1 MKRLGKLKEILSQLI
16 QLEKNS
22 ETAKDGRVIY
32 WEGELAEGTALY
44 VLDEEGNEV
53 ACPDGEVIIEDK
65 KIVVADGKVSTI
77 ETVAAEEPKAE
88 EPKPAE
94 PTEMKTDEPM
104 EPTDMKNDK
113 ANKFSAVVDFYS
125 MSYDERWQLIYKAAE
140 ELYSD
145 EFLYVEDAGDD
156 YAVICLYGDDDT
168 KLYKY
173 SVTWD
178 NDVPTLSNPV
188 EVKRGY
194 IPVNEE
200 TEPITEPATEPA
212 QTPAP
217 ATETSAMAEQMAE
230 LEALRTEVEE
240 LRAKLAQPAKM
251 SEQKRLE
258 EMESNENPTDKYA
271 AIAAAL
277 RKR

>member
-32 WEGELAEGTALY
+32 WEGELAEGVALY

-77 ETVAAEEPKAE
+77 ETVAAEEPKVE
-88 EPKPAE
+88 EPA
-94 PTEMKTDEPM
+94 PTEMKNDVP
-104 EPTDMKNDK
+104 NDK

-200 TEPITEPATEPA
+200 TEPITEPA
-212 QTPAP
+212 PAP
-217 ATETSAMAEQMAE
+217 ATEPITDEQMAE

-240 LRAKLAQPAKM
+240 LRSKLAQPAKM

>member
-53 ACPDGEVIIEDK
+53 ACPDGEVVIEDK

-77 ETVAAEEPKAE
+77 ETVAAEEPKVE
-88 EPKPAE
+88 EPKTEE
-94 PTEMKTDEPM
+94 PVEMKTD
-104 EPTDMKNDK
+104 K
-113 ANKFSAVVDFYS
+113 ASKFSAIVDFYS
-125 MSYDERWQLIYKAAE
+125 MSYDERWQLLYKAAE
-140 ELYSD
+140 ELYPDS
-145 EFLYVEDAGDD
+145 FLYVEDAGDD
-156 YAVICLYGDDDT
+156 YAVICLYGDDET

-173 SVTWD
+173 SVAWE

-188 EVKRGY
+188 EVTRGY

-200 TEPITEPATEPA
+200 MIETPAEPITEPAPA
-212 QTPAP
+212 EEQ
-217 ATETSAMAEQMAE
+217 MAEQTAE

>member
-32 WEGELAEGTALY
+32 WEGELAEGVALY

-77 ETVAAEEPKAE
+77 ETVAAEEP
-88 EPKPAE
+88 
-94 PTEMKTDEPM
+94 EPM
-104 EPTDMKNDK
+104 EPEGTEMKNDK
-113 ANKFSAVVDFYS
+113 ASKFSAVVDYYS

-140 ELYSD
+140 ALYPDS
-145 EFLYVEDAGDD
+145 FLYVEDAGDD
-156 YAVICLYGDDDT
+156 YAVICLYDDES

-173 SVTWD
+173 SVTWE
-178 NDVPTLSNPV
+178 NDVPALSNPV

-200 TEPITEPATEPA
+200 NEPAPAPAEPITEPADEPEA
-212 QTPAP
+212 
-217 ATETSAMAEQMAE
+217 SAMAEQTAE

>member
-32 WEGELAEGTALY
+32 WEGELAEGVALY

-94 PTEMKTDEPM
+94 PTEEPAPTEMKNDVP
-104 EPTDMKNDK
+104 NDK

-200 TEPITEPATEPA
+200 TEPITEPA
-212 QTPAP
+212 PAP
-217 ATETSAMAEQMAE
+217 ATEPAPNDEQMAE

-240 LRAKLAQPAKM
+240 LKAKLAQPAKM

>member
-77 ETVAAEEPKAE
+77 ETVAAEEPQPTD
-88 EPKPAE
+88 EPKPE
-94 PTEMKTDEPM
+94 ETE
-104 EPTDMKNDK
+104 MKNDK
-113 ANKFSAVVDFYS
+113 ASKFSAVVDFYS
-125 MSYDERWQLIYKAAE
+125 MSYDERWQLLYKAAE
-140 ELYSD
+140 ELYPDS
-145 EFLYVEDAGDD
+145 FLYVEDAGDD

-173 SVTWD
+173 SVAWD
-178 NDVPTLSNPV
+178 NDIPTLSNPV

-200 TEPITEPATEPA
+200 ITEEITETPAEPTESTEPAP
-212 QTPAP
+212 
-217 ATETSAMAEQMAE
+217 ETSAMAEQTAE

>member
-77 ETVAAEEPKAE
+77 ETVAAEEPKVE
-88 EPKPAE
+88 EPQP
-94 PTEMKTDEPM
+94 TDEPK
-104 EPTDMKNDK
+104 ETDMSVNDK

-125 MSYDERWQLIYKAAE
+125 MSYDERWQLLYKAAE
-140 ELYSD
+140 ELYPD
-145 EFLYVEDAGDD
+145 KFLYVEDAGDD
-156 YAVICLYGDDDT
+156 YAVICLYDDDEN

-173 SVTWD
+173 SVAWEGEN

-200 TEPITEPATEPA
+200 IEPATE
-212 QTPAP
+212 TPAEPVNEP

-258 EMESNENPTDKYA
+258 EMESNENLTDKYA

>member
-1 MKRLGKLKEILSQLI
+1 MKRLGKLREILSQLI

-88 EPKPAE
+88 EPQ
-94 PTEMKTDEPM
+94 PTE
-104 EPTDMKNDK
+104 MKNDK

-125 MSYDERWQLIYKAAE
+125 MSYDERWQLLYKAAQ
-140 ELYSD
+140 ELYPDS
-145 EFLYVEDAGDD
+145 FLYVEDAGDD
-156 YAVICLYGDDDT
+156 YAVICLYDDDEN

-200 TEPITEPATEPA
+200 IVETPAEPATETPA
-212 QTPAP
+212 EPINEPAP
-217 ATETSAMAEQMAE
+217 AAETTEQMAEQMAE

>member
-32 WEGELAEGTALY
+32 WEGELAEGVALY

-77 ETVAAEEPKAE
+77 ETVAAEEPK
-88 EPKPAE
+88 PAE
-94 PTEMKTDEPM
+94 PTDEPM

-156 YAVICLYGDDDT
+156 YAVICLYGEDDT

-194 IPVNEE
+194 IPVNEN
-200 TEPITEPATEPA
+200 AEPA

-217 ATETSAMAEQMAE
+217 NDEQMAE

-240 LRAKLAQPAKM
+240 LKAKLAQPAKM

>member
-32 WEGELAEGTALY
+32 WEGELAEGVALY

-88 EPKPAE
+88 EP
-94 PTEMKTDEPM
+94 TE
-104 EPTDMKNDK
+104 MKNDK

-125 MSYDERWQLIYKAAE
+125 MSYDERWQLLYKAAE
-140 ELYSD
+140 ELYPD
-145 EFLYVEDAGDD
+145 EFLYIEDAGDD
-156 YAVICLYGDDDT
+156 YAVVCLYDDDDT

-200 TEPITEPATEPA
+200 IEPATETPAEPITEPA
-212 QTPAP
+212 P
-217 ATETSAMAEQMAE
+217 ATEPITDEQMAEQTAE

>member
-1 MKRLGKLKEILSQLI
+1 MKRLGKLREILSQLI

-32 WEGELAEGTALY
+32 WEGELAEGVALY

-88 EPKPAE
+88 EPQ
-94 PTEMKTDEPM
+94 
-104 EPTDMKNDK
+104 PTDMKNVAPNDK

-125 MSYDERWQLIYKAAE
+125 MSYDERWQLLYKAAE
-140 ELYSD
+140 ELYPDS
-145 EFLYVEDAGDD
+145 FLYVEDAGDD
-156 YAVICLYGDDDT
+156 YAVICLYDDDVN

-173 SVTWD
+173 SVTWE

-200 TEPITEPATEPA
+200 IVETPAE
-212 QTPAP
+212 PAP
-217 ATETSAMAEQMAE
+217 AEEPESSAMAEQMAE

-258 EMESNENPTDKYA
+258 EMESNENLTDKYA

>member
-32 WEGELAEGTALY
+32 WEGELAEGVALY

-77 ETVAAEEPKAE
+77 ETVAAEEPKTE
-88 EPKPAE
+88 EPA
-94 PTEMKTDEPM
+94 PTEMKNDVP
-104 EPTDMKNDK
+104 NDK

-194 IPVNEE
+194 IPVNENA
-200 TEPITEPATEPA
+200 EPITEPAPAEPA
-212 QTPAP
+212 PND
-217 ATETSAMAEQMAE
+217 EQMAE

-240 LRAKLAQPAKM
+240 LRSKLAQPAKM

>member
-32 WEGELAEGTALY
+32 WEGELAEGVALY

-88 EPKPAE
+88 EPME
-94 PTEMKTDEPM
+94 PTDEP

-194 IPVNEE
+194 IPVNENAE
-200 TEPITEPATEPA
+200 PSTETTEPVPND
-212 QTPAP
+212 
-217 ATETSAMAEQMAE
+217 EQMAE

>member
-32 WEGELAEGTALY
+32 WEGELAEGVALY

-77 ETVAAEEPKAE
+77 ETVAAEEPK
-88 EPKPAE
+88 PAE
-94 PTEMKTDEPM
+94 PTEEPAPTEMKT
-104 EPTDMKNDK
+104 DK

-156 YAVICLYGDDDT
+156 YAVICLYGEDDT

-194 IPVNEE
+194 IPVNENAE
-200 TEPITEPATEPA
+200 TPAEPATEPITEPAPND
-212 QTPAP
+212 
-217 ATETSAMAEQMAE
+217 EQMAE

-240 LRAKLAQPAKM
+240 LKAKLAQPAKM

>member
-32 WEGELAEGTALY
+32 WEGELAEGVALY

-77 ETVAAEEPKAE
+77 ETVAAEEPQPMD
-88 EPKPAE
+88 EPKGEPMPAD
-94 PTEMKTDEPM
+94 MKTDVP
-104 EPTDMKNDK
+104 NSK
-113 ANKFSAVVDFYS
+113 ANKFSAIVDFYS
-125 MSYDERWQLIYKAAE
+125 MSYDEKWQLLYKAAQ
-140 ELYSD
+140 ELYPD

-156 YAVICLYGDDDT
+156 YAVVCLYDDDDA

-173 SVTWD
+173 SVTWE
-178 NDVPTLSNPV
+178 NDIPTLSNPV

-194 IPVNEE
+194 IPVNENA
-200 TEPITEPATEPA
+200 EPAPAPAEPTTEPAPND
-212 QTPAP
+212 
-217 ATETSAMAEQMAE
+217 EQMAE
-230 LEALRTEVEE
+230 LSALRAEVEE

-258 EMESNENPTDKYA
+258 EMESNENLTDKYA

>member
-1 MKRLGKLKEILSQLI
+1 MKRLGKFKEILSQLI

-32 WEGELAEGTALY
+32 WEGELAEGVALY

-77 ETVAAEEPKAE
+77 ETVAAEEPQ
-88 EPKPAE
+88 P
-94 PTEMKTDEPM
+94 TDEPK
-104 EPTDMKNDK
+104 ETDMSVNDK
-113 ANKFSAVVDFYS
+113 ANKFSAIVDFYS
-125 MSYDERWQLIYKAAE
+125 MSYDERWQLLYKAAQ
-140 ELYSD
+140 ELYPDS
-145 EFLYVEDAGDD
+145 FLYIEDAGDD
-156 YAVICLYGDDDT
+156 YAVVCIYNDDDDA

-200 TEPITEPATEPA
+200 IEETPAEPINEPAPNDE
-212 QTPAP
+212 Q
-217 ATETSAMAEQMAE
+217 MAEQTAE

>member
-32 WEGELAEGTALY
+32 WEGELAEGVALY

-77 ETVAAEEPKAE
+77 ETVAAEAPEPMPTD
-88 EPKPAE
+88 EPA
-94 PTEMKTDEPM
+94 PTEMKT
-104 EPTDMKNDK
+104 DK
-113 ANKFSAVVDFYS
+113 ANKFSAIVDFYS
-125 MSYDERWQLIYKAAE
+125 MSYDERWQLLYKAAQ
-140 ELYSD
+140 ELYPD

-156 YAVICLYGDDDT
+156 YAVVCLYDDDDDA

-173 SVTWD
+173 SVAWD
-178 NDVPTLSNPV
+178 NDIPTLSNPI

-200 TEPITEPATEPA
+200 TETPAEPITEPAP
-212 QTPAP
+212 
-217 ATETSAMAEQMAE
+217 ETTVQMAEQTAE

-258 EMESNENPTDKYA
+258 EMESNENLTDKYA

>member
-77 ETVAAEEPKAE
+77 ETVAAEEPK
-88 EPKPAE
+88 PAE
-94 PTEMKTDEPM
+94 PTDEPM

-113 ANKFSAVVDFYS
+113 ANKFSAIVDFYS
-125 MSYDERWQLIYKAAE
+125 MSYDERWQLLYKAAQ
-140 ELYSD
+140 ELYPD
-145 EFLYVEDAGDD
+145 DFLYVEDAGDD
-156 YAVICLYGDDDT
+156 YAVICLYGDDDS

-194 IPVNEE
+194 IPVNENAE
-200 TEPITEPATEPA
+200 TPAE
-212 QTPAP
+212 PAP
-217 ATETSAMAEQMAE
+217 ATETSAMAEQTAE

-240 LRAKLAQPAKM
+240 LRSKLAQPAKM

>member
-32 WEGELAEGTALY
+32 WEGELAEGVALY

-77 ETVAAEEPKAE
+77 ETVAAEEPKTE
-88 EPKPAE
+88 EPA
-94 PTEMKTDEPM
+94 PTEMKNDVP
-104 EPTDMKNDK
+104 NDK

-156 YAVICLYGDDDT
+156 YAVICLYGEDDT

-194 IPVNEE
+194 IPVNENA
-200 TEPITEPATEPA
+200 EPITEPATEPA
-212 QTPAP
+212 QTPVP
-217 ATETSAMAEQMAE
+217 NDEQMAE

>member
-32 WEGELAEGTALY
+32 WEGELAEGVALY

-88 EPKPAE
+88 EPQ
-94 PTEMKTDEPM
+94 PTD
-104 EPTDMKNDK
+104 EPTDMKTDK

-125 MSYDERWQLIYKAAE
+125 MSYDERWQLLYKAAQ
-140 ELYSD
+140 ELYPDS
-145 EFLYVEDAGDD
+145 FLYVEDAGDD
-156 YAVICLYGDDDT
+156 YAVICLYDDDDS

-200 TEPITEPATEPA
+200 TPAEPITEP
-212 QTPAP
+212 TPAP
-217 ATETSAMAEQMAE
+217 NDEEQMSVQMAE
-230 LEALRTEVEE
+230 LSALRTEVEE

>member
-32 WEGELAEGTALY
+32 WEGELAEGVALY

-77 ETVAAEEPKAE
+77 ETVAAEEP
-88 EPKPAE
+88 EPMEPTDE
-94 PTEMKTDEPM
+94 PTEMKTD
-104 EPTDMKNDK
+104 K
-113 ANKFSAVVDFYS
+113 ANKFSAIVDFYS
-125 MSYDERWQLIYKAAE
+125 MSYDERWQLLYKAAQ
-140 ELYSD
+140 ELYPDS
-145 EFLYVEDAGDD
+145 FLYVEDAGDD
-156 YAVICLYGDDDT
+156 YAIICLYGDDDDA

-178 NDVPTLSNPV
+178 NDVPTLSNPI

-194 IPVNEE
+194 IPVNENA
-200 TEPITEPATEPA
+200 EPATEPA
-212 QTPAP
+212 TETPA
-217 ATETSAMAEQMAE
+217 EEQMAEQLSE

-258 EMESNENPTDKYA
+258 EMESNENLTDKYA

>member
-32 WEGELAEGTALY
+32 WEGELAEGVALY

-77 ETVAAEEPKAE
+77 ETVAAEEPK
-88 EPKPAE
+88 PAE
-94 PTEMKTDEPM
+94 PTDEPM
-104 EPTDMKNDK
+104 EPTDMKNDVPNDK

-194 IPVNEE
+194 IPVNEN
-200 TEPITEPATEPA
+200 TDTPEPITEPAPND
-212 QTPAP
+212 
-217 ATETSAMAEQMAE
+217 EQMAE

>member
-32 WEGELAEGTALY
+32 WEGELAEGVALY

-88 EPKPAE
+88 EPTDEPKPAE
-94 PTEMKTDEPM
+94 TEMSV
-104 EPTDMKNDK
+104 NDK

-125 MSYDERWQLIYKAAE
+125 MSYDERWQLLYKAAQ
-140 ELYSD
+140 ELYPD
-145 EFLYVEDAGDD
+145 EFLYIEDAGDD
-156 YAVICLYGDDDT
+156 YAVICLYDDDVN

-178 NDVPTLSNPV
+178 NDVPTLSNPI

-200 TEPITEPATEPA
+200 
-212 QTPAP
+212 P
-217 ATETSAMAEQMAE
+217 ATETPAEPITDEPTEPAPANEEQMAEQMAEQLSE

>member
-32 WEGELAEGTALY
+32 WEGELAEGVALY

-77 ETVAAEEPKAE
+77 ETVAAEEPQPTDEQKPE
-88 EPKPAE
+88 E
-94 PTEMKTDEPM
+94 TDMKTD
-104 EPTDMKNDK
+104 K
-113 ANKFSAVVDFYS
+113 ASKFSAVVDFYS
-125 MSYDERWQLIYKAAE
+125 MSYDERWQLLYKAAE
-140 ELYSD
+140 ELYPDS
-145 EFLYVEDAGDD
+145 FLYVEDAGDD
-156 YAVICLYGDDDT
+156 YAIICLYGDDET

-173 SVTWD
+173 SVTWEGEE
-178 NDVPTLSNPV
+178 NDKPILSNPV

-200 TEPITEPATEPA
+200 TEPME
-212 QTPAP
+212 PAP
-217 ATETSAMAEQMAE
+217 APAEPINEPADEPEASAMAEQMAE
-230 LEALRTEVEE
+230 LSALRSEVEE

>member
-65 KIVVADGKVSTI
+65 KIVVADGKISTI
-77 ETVAAEEPKAE
+77 ETVAAEEPKVE
-88 EPKPAE
+88 EPKTEEPA
-94 PTEMKTDEPM
+94 PTEMKTDVPA
-104 EPTDMKNDK
+104 DK
-113 ANKFSAVVDFYS
+113 ASKFSAIVDFYS
-125 MSYDERWQLIYKAAE
+125 MSYDERLQLLYKAAE
-140 ELYSD
+140 ELYPDS
-145 EFLYVEDAGDD
+145 FLYVEDAGDD

-200 TEPITEPATEPA
+200 NEPAPAPAEPITEPITED
-212 QTPAP
+212 
-217 ATETSAMAEQMAE
+217 SAMAEQMAE

>member
-32 WEGELAEGTALY
+32 WEGELAEGVALY

-88 EPKPAE
+88 EPKAEEPKPA
-94 PTEMKTDEPM
+94 
-104 EPTDMKNDK
+104 EPTDMKNDVPNDK

-156 YAVICLYGDDDT
+156 YAVICLYGEDDT

-194 IPVNEE
+194 IPVNENAE
-200 TEPITEPATEPA
+200 PATEPVTEPA

-217 ATETSAMAEQMAE
+217 NETSAMAEQMAE

-240 LRAKLAQPAKM
+240 LRSKLAQPAKM

>member
-77 ETVAAEEPKAE
+77 ETVAAEEP
-88 EPKPAE
+88 
-94 PTEMKTDEPM
+94 EPM
-104 EPTDMKNDK
+104 EPTDEPTEMKNDK
-113 ANKFSAVVDFYS
+113 ANKFSAIVDFYS
-125 MSYDERWQLIYKAAE
+125 MSYDERWQLLYKAAQ
-140 ELYSD
+140 ELYPD

-156 YAVICLYGDDDT
+156 YAVVCLYDDDDA

-173 SVTWD
+173 SVTWE

-194 IPVNEE
+194 IPVNENAE
-200 TEPITEPATEPA
+200 PAPAPATEPITEPAPAEPIND
-212 QTPAP
+212 
-217 ATETSAMAEQMAE
+217 EQMAE
-230 LEALRTEVEE
+230 LSALRAEVEE

-258 EMESNENPTDKYA
+258 EMESNENLTDKYA

>member
-32 WEGELAEGTALY
+32 WEGELAEGVALY

-77 ETVAAEEPKAE
+77 ETVAAEEPAPTD

-94 PTEMKTDEPM
+94 PTE
-104 EPTDMKNDK
+104 MKNDK

-125 MSYDERWQLIYKAAE
+125 MSYDERWQLLYKAAQ
-140 ELYSD
+140 ELYPD
-145 EFLYVEDAGDD
+145 DFLYIEDAGDD
-156 YAVICLYGDDDT
+156 YAVICLYSDDDDA

-173 SVTWD
+173 SVAWD

-194 IPVNEE
+194 IPVNEPAPAE
-200 TEPITEPATEPA
+200 PATETPMEPAPTEPITD
-212 QTPAP
+212 
-217 ATETSAMAEQMAE
+217 EQMAE

>member
-32 WEGELAEGTALY
+32 WEGELAEGVALY

-77 ETVAAEEPKAE
+77 ETVAAEEPKVE
-88 EPKPAE
+88 EP
-94 PTEMKTDEPM
+94 TDEPM

-156 YAVICLYGDDDT
+156 YAVICLYGEDDT

-194 IPVNEE
+194 IPVNEN
-200 TEPITEPATEPA
+200 AEPA

-217 ATETSAMAEQMAE
+217 ATEPITDEQMAE

-240 LRAKLAQPAKM
+240 LRSKLAQPAKM

>member
-1 MKRLGKLKEILSQLI
+1 MKRLGKLKEILSQII

-32 WEGELAEGTALY
+32 WEGELAEGVALY

-94 PTEMKTDEPM
+94 PTEMKTDVP
-104 EPTDMKNDK
+104 NDK
-113 ANKFSAVVDFYS
+113 ASKFSAVVDFYS
-125 MSYDERWQLIYKAAE
+125 VSDDERWQLIYKAAE

-156 YAVICLYGDDDT
+156 YAVICLYGEDDT

-194 IPVNEE
+194 IPVNENA
-200 TEPITEPATEPA
+200 EPATEPA

-217 ATETSAMAEQMAE
+217 NDEQMAE

-240 LRAKLAQPAKM
+240 LRSKLAQPAKM

>member
-77 ETVAAEEPKAE
+77 ETVAAEEPK
-88 EPKPAE
+88 
-94 PTEMKTDEPM
+94 PM
-104 EPTDMKNDK
+104 EPTDEPAPTEMSVNEK

-125 MSYDERWQLIYKAAE
+125 MSYDERWQLLYKAAE
-140 ELYSD
+140 ELYPD

-194 IPVNEE
+194 IPVNEPAPA
-200 TEPITEPATEPA
+200 EPTEPAPN
-212 QTPAP
+212 
-217 ATETSAMAEQMAE
+217 ETSAMAEQTAE

-258 EMESNENPTDKYA
+258 EMESNENLTDKYA

>member
-32 WEGELAEGTALY
+32 WEGELAEGVALY

-77 ETVAAEEPKAE
+77 ETVAAEEPK
-88 EPKPAE
+88 PME
-94 PTEMKTDEPM
+94 PTEMKTDEP
-104 EPTDMKNDK
+104 NDK
-113 ANKFSAVVDFYS
+113 ASKFSAIVDFYS

-156 YAVICLYGDDDT
+156 YAVICLYGEDDT

-194 IPVNEE
+194 IPVNEN
-200 TEPITEPATEPA
+200 TDTPEPITEPATEPA
-212 QTPAP
+212 PN
-217 ATETSAMAEQMAE
+217 ETSAMAEQMAE

-240 LRAKLAQPAKM
+240 LRSKLAQPAKM

>member
-77 ETVAAEEPKAE
+77 ETVAAEEPK
-88 EPKPAE
+88 
-94 PTEMKTDEPM
+94 PM
-104 EPTDMKNDK
+104 EPTDEPVEPIDMKTDK

-156 YAVICLYGDDDT
+156 YAVICLYGEDDT

-194 IPVNEE
+194 IPVNENTDTPE
-200 TEPITEPATEPA
+200 QTEPITEPA
-212 QTPAP
+212 P
-217 ATETSAMAEQMAE
+217 ATEPITDEQMAELSE

>member
-32 WEGELAEGTALY
+32 WEGELAEGVALY

-77 ETVAAEEPKAE
+77 ETVAAEEPKE
-88 EPKPAE
+88 
-94 PTEMKTDEPM
+94 
-104 EPTDMKNDK
+104 TDMSVNDK
-113 ANKFSAVVDFYS
+113 ANKFSAIVDFYS
-125 MSYDERWQLIYKAAE
+125 MSYDERWQLLYKAAQ
-140 ELYSD
+140 ELYPDS
-145 EFLYVEDAGDD
+145 FLYIEDAGDD
-156 YAVICLYGDDDT
+156 YAVVCIYNDDDDA

-173 SVTWD
+173 SVTWEGEN
-178 NDVPTLSNPV
+178 NDIPTLSNPV

-200 TEPITEPATEPA
+200 IVETPAEPINE
-212 QTPAP
+212 PAP
-217 ATETSAMAEQMAE
+217 APTDEQMAEQTAE

>member
-32 WEGELAEGTALY
+32 WEGELAEGVALY

-77 ETVAAEEPKAE
+77 ETVAAEEPKVE
-88 EPKPAE
+88 EPA
-94 PTEMKTDEPM
+94 PTE
-104 EPTDMKNDK
+104 MKNDK

-125 MSYDERWQLIYKAAE
+125 MSYDERWQLLYKAAE
-140 ELYSD
+140 ELYPD
-145 EFLYVEDAGDD
+145 EFLYIEDAGDD
-156 YAVICLYGDDDT
+156 YAIVCLYGDDDT

-178 NDVPTLSNPV
+178 NDIPTLSNPV

-200 TEPITEPATEPA
+200 IEPATETPE
-212 QTPAP
+212 TPTEPINEPAP

-240 LRAKLAQPAKM
+240 LRSKLAQPAKM

-258 EMESNENPTDKYA
+258 EMESNENLTDKYA

>member
-32 WEGELAEGTALY
+32 WEGELAEGVALY

-65 KIVVADGKVSTI
+65 KIVVADGQVSPI
-77 ETVAAEEPKAE
+77 ETVAVEEP
-88 EPKPAE
+88 
-94 PTEMKTDEPM
+94 EPM
-104 EPTDMKNDK
+104 EPTDEPKPTEMKNDK
-113 ANKFSAVVDFYS
+113 ASKFSAVVDFYS
-125 MSYDERWQLIYKAAE
+125 MSYDERWQLLYKAAE
-140 ELYSD
+140 ELYPDS
-145 EFLYVEDAGDD
+145 FLYIEDAGDD
-156 YAVICLYGDDDT
+156 YAVVCLYDDDDA

-200 TEPITEPATEPA
+200 IEETPAEPTTETPAEPINE
-212 QTPAP
+212 PAP

>member
-32 WEGELAEGTALY
+32 WEGELAEGVALY

-77 ETVAAEEPKAE
+77 ETVAAEEPK
-88 EPKPAE
+88 PAE
-94 PTEMKTDEPM
+94 PTDEPM

-156 YAVICLYGDDDT
+156 YAVICLYGEDDT

-194 IPVNEE
+194 IPVNEN
-200 TEPITEPATEPA
+200 AEPA

-217 ATETSAMAEQMAE
+217 ATEPITDEQMAE

-240 LRAKLAQPAKM
+240 LRSKLAQPAKM

>member
-32 WEGELAEGTALY
+32 WEGELAEGVALY

-77 ETVAAEEPKAE
+77 ETVAAEEPK
-88 EPKPAE
+88 P
-94 PTEMKTDEPM
+94 TDEPM
-104 EPTDMKNDK
+104 EPTDMKNDVPNDK

-156 YAVICLYGDDDT
+156 YAVICLYGEDDT

-194 IPVNEE
+194 IPVNENAE
-200 TEPITEPATEPA
+200 PAPAEPITEPAPND
-212 QTPAP
+212 
-217 ATETSAMAEQMAE
+217 EQMAE

-240 LRAKLAQPAKM
+240 LRSKLAQPAKM

>member
-32 WEGELAEGTALY
+32 WEGELAEGVALY

-77 ETVAAEEPKAE
+77 ETVAAEEPK
-88 EPKPAE
+88 PAE
-94 PTEMKTDEPM
+94 PTDEPM
-104 EPTDMKNDK
+104 EPTDMKTDK

-156 YAVICLYGDDDT
+156 YAVICLYGEDDT

-173 SVTWD
+173 SVTWEGEN

-194 IPVNEE
+194 IPVNENAE
-200 TEPITEPATEPA
+200 TPAEPAPAPAEPITEPAPND
-212 QTPAP
+212 
-217 ATETSAMAEQMAE
+217 EQMAE

-240 LRAKLAQPAKM
+240 LRSKLAQPAKM

>member
-32 WEGELAEGTALY
+32 WEGELAEGVALY

-77 ETVAAEEPKAE
+77 ETVAAEEPQ
-88 EPKPAE
+88 P
-94 PTEMKTDEPM
+94 TDEPK
-104 EPTDMKNDK
+104 ETDMSVNDK
-113 ANKFSAVVDFYS
+113 ANKFSAIVDFYS
-125 MSYDERWQLIYKAAE
+125 MSYDERWQLLYKAAQ
-140 ELYSD
+140 ELYPDS
-145 EFLYVEDAGDD
+145 FLYIEDAGDD
-156 YAVICLYGDDDT
+156 YAVVCIYNDDDDA

-200 TEPITEPATEPA
+200 IEETPAEPINE
-212 QTPAP
+212 PAP
-217 ATETSAMAEQMAE
+217 APTDEQMAEQTAE

>member
-32 WEGELAEGTALY
+32 WEGELAEGTALF

-77 ETVAAEEPKAE
+77 ETVAAETP
-88 EPKPAE
+88 
-94 PTEMKTDEPM
+94 EPM
-104 EPTDMKNDK
+104 EPTDEPTEMKNDK
-113 ANKFSAVVDFYS
+113 ANKFSAIVDFYS
-125 MSYDERWQLIYKAAE
+125 MSYDERWQLLYKAAQ
-140 ELYSD
+140 ELYPD

-156 YAVICLYGDDDT
+156 YAVICLYDDDDA

-173 SVTWD
+173 SVTWE
-178 NDVPTLSNPV
+178 NDVPTLSNPI

-200 TEPITEPATEPA
+200 TEPAPAPAEPTTEPAPND
-212 QTPAP
+212 
-217 ATETSAMAEQMAE
+217 EQMAE
-230 LEALRTEVEE
+230 LAALRTEVEE

-258 EMESNENPTDKYA
+258 EMESNENLTDKYA